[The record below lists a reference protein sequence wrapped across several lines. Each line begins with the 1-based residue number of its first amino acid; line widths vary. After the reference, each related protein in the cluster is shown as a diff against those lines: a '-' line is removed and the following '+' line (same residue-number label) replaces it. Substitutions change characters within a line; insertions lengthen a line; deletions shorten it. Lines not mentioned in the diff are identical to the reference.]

1 MSNLITLENVSLAY
15 GLDPLL
21 DKVKLQISKGE
32 RVCLI
37 GRNGA
42 GKSSLLKIIE
52 GTVQPDAGTVWRKPG
67 LRIAR
72 LEQELPRIEG
82 LTIYEYVAQGLAG
95 IGETLAKY
103 HALTQ
108 SAHPD
113 LRVMEKLQQIIDAEN
128 GWQYEQAIETIL
140 TRLAL
145 NPEQLLHELSGGW
158 QRRAALGKALIV
170 NPDLLLLDEP
180 TNHLD
185 VEAIE
190 WLEDHLLSSHCGLL
204 FITHDRAMLRRLA
217 TRILELDRGVLT
229 SWPGN
234 YDQFLLHKE
243 ELLHAEE
250 KHNADF
256 DKKLAQEEKWIRQG
270 IKARRT
276 RNEGRVRALEA
287 MREKRAKRINVQGPA
302 NFNVNEGESS
312 GKLVVD
318 AENISFQYQDKVLV
332 KNFTLRLMRGD
343 RIGLVGPNG
352 IGKTT
357 LIHLLI
363 GKIKPTSGT
372 VKIGTKLQIAYFD
385 QLRKDLDLEKSVKE
399 NVLAG
404 SETIEVNGKKQHI
417 VSYLNNFLFTP
428 QRAMTPVKALS
439 GGECNRLLLAKLF
452 SQPANLLIMD
462 EPTNDLDVETLE
474 LLEELLANF
483 NGTLILV
490 SHDREFLDNVVT
502 STLVFSGEGRI
513 TEYVGGYQDAL
524 LQMKN
529 VKPTA
534 IKKVEPEKKDAP
546 NKSTT
551 KLSYNQQREYDAL
564 PKKIEELES
573 GYEKLTAIVTDANF
587 YQKEPAFV
595 AEQLA
600 KLKTVETEINAA
612 YTRWEEL
619 ENIINGV

>member
-113 LRVMEKLQQIIDAEN
+113 LRAMEKLQQIIDAEN

-287 MREKRAKRINVQGPA
+287 MREKRAKRINVQGQA

-600 KLKTVETEINAA
+600 KLKTFETEINAA